1 MEVTFDM
8 VLDMLVGLDDDALE
22 CSLVDRAAPAIFR
35 SAGGDEFTGLL
46 MPVRS

>member
-22 CSLVDRAAPAIFR
+22 CRAAPAIFR